1 MTTDTATHFAEDT
14 PPAGFR
20 YPPEDPGLPALP
32 CAALLGAH
40 EGLIGRIKLAF
51 GMDRATF
58 AAEAM
63 PLLERY
69 AAFVHLLP
77 CTPDNYFDAP
87 GGLLRLGLETAF
99 HALQGTDA
107 HIFSGRATIS
117 ERTRLEPRW
126 RQATFIAGLCA
137 ELHRVFTH
145 MIVTDRAGSEWSP
158 CLGPLGGWL
167 AARGVDR
174 YGLKWRTGAR
184 ETRALGLFGL
194 PFVVTADDL
203 RDLAAGNAQI
213 VPDMLAAITGVSVF
227 RDRNVLASL
236 VGRALAL
243 VIDRDLLASAER
255 HGRSRTGSHLERYL
269 AEALRRLAATHAAW
283 RPNIDKS
290 RVWFGADGMYLVWPN
305 AADDLRKLFEAD
317 ELPGMPKTPEA
328 LLDILLATGFF
339 VPQAPDKTL
348 WRIHPPGA
356 REALDA
362 VKLASPGALFTESE
376 NLPAALP
383 RALTQPLPVPDEAPR
398 GDRRTG
404 TISAPDEPKRMTAS
418 ATRRDAGET
427 PAQLSLPISAEPPP
441 APAAEPPPA
450 PETLKPIPPPTP
462 ALVAPLRLPLTIRLG
477 LQAIISTLGTNEA
490 AAQVMDEGLFVPLSA
505 LKARKIEPPA
515 ALRALADTG
524 MLAAQ
529 APVQRAFQ
537 GHDAAGILIHPRHVR
552 GIFGEGR

>member
-1 MTTDTATHFAEDT
+1 MSLRPMTTDTATHFAEDA

-58 AAEAM
+58 EAEAM

-126 RQATFIAGLCA
+126 RRATFIAGLCA
-137 ELHRVFTH
+137 ELHRIFTH
-145 MIVTDRAGSEWSP
+145 MIVTDRVGNEWSP
-158 CLGPLGGWL
+158 YLGPLGGWL
-167 AARGVDR
+167 AGQGVDR
-174 YGLKWRTGAR
+174 YFLKWRPGAR
-184 ETRALGLFGL
+184 ETRALGLFGML
-194 PFVVTADDL
+194 FVVTASEL
-203 RDLAAGNAQI
+203 RDLAAGNTQI
-213 VPDMLAAITGVSVF
+213 VPNMLATITGVPLYH
-227 RDRNVLASL
+227 DHNVLESL
-236 VGRALAL
+236 VRRALAL
-243 VIDRDLLASAER
+243 VVNRDLLASAER
-255 HGRSRTGSHLERYL
+255 HGKPRAGSHLERYL
-269 AEALRRLAATHAAW
+269 VDALRGLAARHTAW
-283 RPNIDKS
+283 RPNTDKS

-305 AADDLRKLFEAD
+305 AADDLRKHLEAD
-317 ELPGMPKTPEA
+317 ELPGMPKAPEA
-328 LLDILLATGFF
+328 LLKILLAAGFF
-339 VPQAPDKTL
+339 EPRAPDEAL
-348 WRIHPPGA
+348 WHIHPPGA

-383 RALTQPLPVPDEAPR
+383 RVLTQPLPVPDETPR
-398 GDRRTG
+398 GDRCTG
-404 TISAPDEPKRMTAS
+404 MDSTLNGSKRMSAS

-427 PAQLSLPISAEPPP
+427 PAQLSLPISAK
-441 APAAEPPPA
+441 PPPA
-450 PETLKPIPPPTP
+450 PEPPKPIPPPTP
-462 ALVAPLRLPLTIRLG
+462 ALVAPLRLPLAVKRV
-477 LQAIISTLGTNEA
+477 LQSIISTLGANEA
-490 AAQVMDEGLFVPLSA
+490 AAQMMDDGLFVPLSA
-505 LKARKIEPPA
+505 LDARRIEPPA

-537 GHDAAGILIHPRHVR
+537 DHDAVGILIHPRHVH
-552 GIFGEGR
+552 GVSGEGR